1 MCVDEIVYGNLYILK
16 RYECCEFSLFYLYID
31 IWIYEG
37 IGFVVICI
45 KFLLYFIILVEI

>member
-31 IWIYEG
+31 IWIYKG
-37 IGFVVICI
+37 IGFVVVCNFVLNFYCI
-45 KFLLYFIILVEI
+45 L

>member
-31 IWIYEG
+31 YEFMKVLG
-37 IGFVVICI
+37 S
-45 KFLLYFIILVEI
+45 L